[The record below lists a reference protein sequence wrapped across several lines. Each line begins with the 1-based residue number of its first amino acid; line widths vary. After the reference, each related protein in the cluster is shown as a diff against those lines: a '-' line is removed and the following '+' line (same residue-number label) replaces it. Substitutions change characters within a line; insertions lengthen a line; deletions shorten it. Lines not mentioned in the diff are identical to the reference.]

1 MASEG
6 LGRCLVLRSVP
17 GLQPFLLGAQWPLGK
32 RLFPPSSCAIHSSC
46 TSWTFWA
53 GWCVP
58 RRKWQ
63 EVGWELFRLTWAW
76 GTGRK
81 ACRALCL
88 PKPAAPRSGEGCA
101 PSPSP
106 TPPRPASLDARLP
119 LPLAPAARGQ
129 PQMAP
134 WPGDKGHTVS
144 SPGLASGWVTL
155 SPSVP
160 IWGWGQT
167 PQGDRPFSCL
177 PSPATPRSEELTL
190 PREK

>member
-1 MASEG
+1 MCQGPRTPALAPG
-6 LGRCLVLRSVP
+6 CLVPSGQVSISSWLT
-17 GLQPFLLGAQWPLGK
+17 
-32 RLFPPSSCAIHSSC
+32 PSSSGAIHSSC
-46 TSWTFWA
+46 TSRTFWA

-58 RRKWQ
+58 RRKRQ
-63 EVGWELFRLTWAW
+63 EVSWELFRLTWAW
-76 GTGRK
+76 GSGRK
-81 ACRALCL
+81 AYWALCL
-88 PKPAAPRSGEGCA
+88 PNPAAPHSGAGCA

-106 TPPRPASLDARLP
+106 TPPRPAPLDAHFP
-119 LPLAPAARGQ
+119 LSLAPVARGQ

-134 WPGDKGHTVS
+134 WPGDKGHTVP

-167 PQGDRPFSCL
+167 PQGDRPFSYL
-177 PSPATPRSEELTL
+177 PSPTTPKSEDLTL